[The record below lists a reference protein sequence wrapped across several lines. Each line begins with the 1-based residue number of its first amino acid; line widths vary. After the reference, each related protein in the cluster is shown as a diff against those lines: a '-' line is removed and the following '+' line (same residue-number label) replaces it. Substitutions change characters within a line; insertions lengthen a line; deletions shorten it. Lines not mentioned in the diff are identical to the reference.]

1 MKKLL
6 YLIFI
11 GLVLSACEIR
21 HNHDKQVMQV
31 RVPVDST
38 HHKDV
43 KNAEEDWQDEPL
55 IETPTEYNGEVEMT
69 EDEALEELDRM
80 MTGAAE

>member
-1 MKKLL
+1 
-6 YLIFI
+6 
-11 GLVLSACEIR
+11 
-21 HNHDKQVMQV
+21 V
-31 RVPVDST
+31 RIPVDST